1 LSPREQRV
9 LAGLHV
15 FERRR
20 DWMLG
25 RWAAKRALRAAGDY
39 LSGNLDDL
47 DDSILEIIAAPD
59 GAPEA
64 WIEGRRAPVTISLS
78 HRGGTGACLL
88 AGVGMLVGCD
98 LELVEPRAPVFAGD
112 WFTEGELQLVAGA
125 RPEQRDLVVT
135 LIWSAKESVL
145 KAVRQGLRL
154 DPRDVEVRLAATDLA
169 NTTGGTWRSL
179 TAAGAGRLFEGWWRV
194 DDRMVMTAVMDPA
207 HGSPAPVNRLA
218 AFRRA

>member
-1 LSPREQRV
+1 M
-9 LAGLHV
+9 AGLHV

-39 LSGNLDDL
+39 LGGNLEVL

-78 HRGGTGACLL
+78 HRGGTGVCLL
-88 AGVGMLVGCD
+88 AGEAVLAGCD

-125 RPEQRDLVVT
+125 RPELRDLVVT

-145 KAVRQGLRL
+145 KAMRQGLRR
-154 DPRDVEVRLAATDLA
+154 DPRDVEVRLAATDPA
-169 NTTGGTWRSL
+169 IPMDGMWRPL
-179 TAAGAGRLFEGWWRV
+179 IAAGASRLFEGWWRV
-194 DDRMVMTAVMDPA
+194 EDRLVMTAVMDPA
-207 HGSPAPVNRLA
+207 HRPPASANQLA
-218 AFRRA
+218 ASRRA